1 MPKNTGMQ
9 EKSRIVIIFK
19 MAYFVFHTVWFH
31 FVKTS
36 MSISN
41 TYLYLDKVSFCTQAG
56 EQCEEIIQ
64 LLTKNDIGVEHNS
77 TVRYILSNRN
87 IVSFSRGVTRFIVP
101 WSGIS
106 YFSMCPLQDN
116 VIGYWGCSAEGQ
128 GYGMTP
134 RKTSVRDLPEK
145 FEICASKTECFLV
158 FLDF

>member
-87 IVSFSRGVTRFIVP
+87 IVSFFRGVTRFIVP

-116 VIGYWGCSAEGQ
+116 VIGYWGMFRWGVGLWNDS
-128 GYGMTP
+128 
-134 RKTSVRDLPEK
+134 
-145 FEICASKTECFLV
+145 
-158 FLDF
+158 